1 MGKSLVAGSGTW
13 SIPNYGGVRTAFQRK
28 RRVAA
33 LKTATLFSRTITPLR
48 HTTESQTPDHPLR
61 LINPW
66 FDAVA
71 RTCPDNRLLR

>member
-33 LKTATLFSRTITPLR
+33 LKTATLFSRTITPLNYKKSGNP
-48 HTTESQTPDHPLR
+48 HELTY
-61 LINPW
+61 LIN
-66 FDAVA
+66 
-71 RTCPDNRLLR
+71 

>member
-33 LKTATLFSRTITPLR
+33 LKTATLFSRTITPL
-48 HTTESQTPDHPLR
+48 TEEVLCIVIKRTERLR
-61 LINPW
+61 E
-66 FDAVA
+66 
-71 RTCPDNRLLR
+71 

>member
-33 LKTATLFSRTITPLR
+33 LKTATLFSRTITPLKL
-48 HTTESQTPDHPLR
+48 HNISFGESIVVYGKFTAKVSLR
-61 LINPW
+61 
-66 FDAVA
+66 
-71 RTCPDNRLLR
+71 RS

>member
-33 LKTATLFSRTITPLR
+33 LKTATLFSRTITPLK
-48 HTTESQTPDHPLR
+48 
-61 LINPW
+61 
-66 FDAVA
+66 VA
-71 RTCPDNRLLR
+71 CRFTVEVK

>member
-33 LKTATLFSRTITPLR
+33 LKTATLFSRTITPLIADR
-48 HTTESQTPDHPLR
+48 ELREIRYGVVVHTRENS
-61 LINPW
+61 
-66 FDAVA
+66 
-71 RTCPDNRLLR
+71 LLKKEIWA

>member
-33 LKTATLFSRTITPLR
+33 LKTATLFSRTITPLKLR
-48 HTTESQTPDHPLR
+48 TISFGESIVVYGKFTAKVSLR
-61 LINPW
+61 
-66 FDAVA
+66 
-71 RTCPDNRLLR
+71 RS